1 MINYIMSSLAGRNV
15 LVTRTIEQN
24 ASLIDLFK
32 SRGAV
37 PVACPTIATE
47 PAEDAS
53 AVIRSMADGPGYD
66 WIVFTSTNGV
76 RFFFDVAESVDIH
89 APDGG
94 LVKVAAIGPAT
105 AAALQARGRTVDL
118 MPVLHVAEALV
129 EAIGAVD
136 GRRILIPTADIARD
150 TLADGLEAAGAVVEV
165 ITVYRTV
172 PAKRPED
179 LFGMLSAADAV
190 TFTSSSTA
198 LNFVGMLEGQAMP
211 DLIVACIGSK
221 TAETVRGLGLP
232 VHVVA
237 EVSTAEGLVNAL
249 EAYFA
254 PE

>member
-1 MINYIMSSLAGRNV
+1 MINYVMSSLAGRNV

-53 AVIRSMADGPGYD
+53 AVVRSLADGPGYD

-76 RFFFDVAESVDIH
+76 SFFFDVAESADIH
-89 APDGG
+89 VPGDG
-94 LVKVAAIGPAT
+94 LVKIAAIGPAT
-105 AAALQARGRTVDL
+105 AAALQARGYTVDL
-118 MPVLHVAEALV
+118 MPVSHVAESLAEV
-129 EAIGAVD
+129 MGEVD
-136 GRRILIPTADIARD
+136 GRRILIPTTDIARD
-150 TLADGLEAAGAVVEV
+150 TLAAGLEAAGAVVEV

-179 LFGMLSAADAV
+179 LFGMLAVADAV

-198 LNFVGMLEGQAMP
+198 LNFVGMLEGQTMP

-221 TAETVRGLGLP
+221 TAETVLGLGLP
-232 VHVVA
+232 VHAVA

-254 PE
+254 PK

>member
-1 MINYIMSSLAGRNV
+1 MINYAMSSLTGRNV

-47 PAEDAS
+47 PAEDVS
-53 AVIRSMADGPGYD
+53 SVVRSLVGGPGYD

-76 RFFFDVAESVDIH
+76 RFFFDVAESADIH
-89 APDGG
+89 GPDGG
-94 LVKVAAIGPAT
+94 AVKIAAIGPAT
-105 AAALQARGRTVDL
+105 AAALQSRGRTVDL
-118 MPVLHVAEALV
+118 MPMLHVAEALV
-129 EAIGAVD
+129 EAMGAVL
-136 GRRILIPTADIARD
+136 GCRILIPAADIARD
-150 TLADGLEAAGAVVEV
+150 TVAVGLEAAGAVVEV

-172 PAKRPED
+172 PANCPED
-179 LFGMLSAADAV
+179 FFGMLEAADAV

-211 DLIVACIGSK
+211 DLIVGCIGAK
-221 TAETVRGLGLP
+221 TAETARGLGLP
-232 VHVVA
+232 VHVIA
-237 EVSTAEGLVNAL
+237 EESTAEGLVNAL
-249 EAYFA
+249 EAYCA

>member
-1 MINYIMSSLAGRNV
+1 MINYVMSSLAGRNV

-47 PAEDAS
+47 PAEDGS
-53 AVIRSMADGPGYD
+53 AVIRSLADGPGYD

-94 LVKVAAIGPAT
+94 PVKLAAIGPAT

-118 MPVLHVAEALV
+118 MPMLHVAEALV
-129 EAIGAVD
+129 EAIGEVD
-136 GRRILIPTADIARD
+136 GRRILIPTADIAGD

-172 PAKRPED
+172 SAKRPEN
-179 LFGMLSAADAV
+179 LSGMLSAADAV

-221 TAETVRGLGLP
+221 TAETVLGLGLP
-232 VHVVA
+232 VHAVA

-249 EAYFA
+249 EAYFV